1 VEPQPEEVE
10 EYIRRLIEL
19 KDGGAM
25 ISLVQIYSATRPTAH
40 PDCGHVPLQSLARIC
55 RRVRTETGLS
65 AEVF

>member
-1 VEPQPEEVE
+1 
-10 EYIRRLIEL
+10 
-19 KDGGAM
+19 M